1 MACMFEKKRSK
12 IRIAEWCQYATI
24 GRKRC
29 QRWNVPC
36 YTLVCKSQQQV
47 WKRFWPKERIFISHV
62 LRCEQTLWS
71 DNAAKVP
78 RRWFNYLRWI
88 NKWINYLSRFN
99 EEFINNYYENKGK
112 KYILEVDV
120 KYPKEL
126 HDLPSDLP
134 FLPEIIKIDKCET
147 LHVTCMTRKIMS

>member
-1 MACMFEKKRSK
+1 M
-12 IRIAEWCQYATI
+12 
-24 GRKRC
+24 
-29 QRWNVPC
+29 
-36 YTLVCKSQQQV
+36 QQKFPV
-47 WKRFWPKERIFISHV
+47 DGF
-62 LRCEQTLWS
+62 
-71 DNAAKVP
+71 
-78 RRWFNYLRWI
+78 
-88 NKWINYLSRFN
+88 KWINYLSRFN

-147 LHVTCMTRKIMS
+147 LHVTCMTRKTSHRHKRFETGNRS